1 MFSPPP
7 WLLLGQ
13 ITTRSIS
20 FFCLTKRADPRL
32 KSLPTQLFQTRQQ
45 HNNPVRKW
53 LCNLIQ
59 YTHDRRKDK
68 KKTTKSRVKRGIK
81 PSAAMVRT
89 EAALLTIITFY
100 FSPLSFFPFE
110 QWADDDD
117 DDWIWRRRRWKR
129 SVSRTK
135 RERKQRWRVLNS
147 YFLSVFFSLR
157 IGRLPNYRFG
167 LVLEI
172 EEEKK

>member
-45 HNNPVRKW
+45 HNNPIRKW

-68 KKTTKSRVKRGIK
+68 KKKEEQSKEGNKTVSRNGANGS
-81 PSAAMVRT
+81 SALNHNH
-89 EAALLTIITFY
+89 LL
-100 FSPLSFFPFE
+100 FFPPFLLS
-110 QWADDDD
+110 
-117 DDWIWRRRRWKR
+117 IWTMSRRRRRRLDLTTPALETLRFTHQKR
-129 SVSRTK
+129 KKAKVTCTK
-135 RERKQRWRVLNS
+135 QLFPFGL
-147 YFLSVFFSLR
+147 FLS
-157 IGRLPNYRFG
+157 PYRTTS
-167 LVLEI
+167 
-172 EEEKK
+172 